1 MKRKYNMTST
11 RKIIALS
18 VPLLLFLVVCFFLFK
33 GLYTD
38 PRKLDSALI
47 GQPVP
52 EFTLQDIYDE
62 NKQYDASIFK
72 GKKMLLN
79 VWATWCPTCYAEHK
93 FLNQLAGQDI
103 YIVGM
108 NYKDERKKA
117 IRWLTDL
124 KDPYKISLFDENGM
138 LGMDLGVYGAPETF
152 FIDSKGIIQYRHV
165 GDLNARIWKD
175 ELSELYNGMQ

>member
-1 MKRKYNMTST
+1 MNPKNKRL
-11 RKIIALS
+11 IILLTP
-18 VPLLLFLVVCFFLFK
+18 VLLFLVVCFFLFK

-38 PRKLDSALI
+38 PRKLDSVLV
-47 GQPVP
+47 GKHVP
-52 EFTLQDIYDE
+52 EFTLQDIYDPS
-62 NKQYDASIFK
+62 KQHDASIFK
-72 GKKMLLN
+72 GQKMLLN

-93 FLNQLAGQDI
+93 YLNKLAKRGI

-108 NYKDERKKA
+108 NYKDDRKKA

-124 KDPYKISLFDENGM
+124 KDPYKISLFDKDGM

-165 GDLNARIWKD
+165 GDIGPEIWRKQLA
-175 ELSELYNGMQ
+175 EIYENME

>member
-1 MKRKYNMTST
+1 MSGSDKKRK
-11 RKIIALS
+11 IAILL
-18 VPLLLFLVVCFFLFK
+18 VPVVLFFTVCFFLFK

-47 GQPVP
+47 GQVVP
-52 EFTLQDIYDE
+52 EFTLQDIYDR
-62 NKQYDASIFK
+62 NKQHDASIFK
-72 GKKMLLN
+72 GQKMLLN

-93 FLNQLAGQDI
+93 YLNKLAKKGI

-124 KDPYKISLFDENGM
+124 KDPYKISLYDKDGM

-165 GDLNARIWKD
+165 GNINSGIWND
-175 ELSELYNGMQ
+175 YLSDIYEKME

>member
-1 MKRKYNMTST
+1 MANT
-11 RKIIALS
+11 RKIITLS
-18 VPLLLFLVVCFFLFK
+18 VPLILFLIVSFFLFK

-62 NKQYDASIFK
+62 NKQYDASIFQGEK
-72 GKKMLLN
+72 LLLN

-93 FLNQLAGQDI
+93 FLNQLAGQGI

-124 KDPYKISLFDENGM
+124 KDPYKISLFDKDGM
-138 LGMDLGVYGAPETF
+138 LGLDIGVYGAPETF
-152 FIDSKGIIQYRHV
+152 LIDSKGIIQYRHV
-165 GDLNARIWKD
+165 GDLNARVWKD
-175 ELSELYNGMQ
+175 ELEERFNGMQ